1 MTLIRSKQID
11 KLLQAPI
18 YVAGF
23 VYPAAATASITA
35 ALTTAAATAGD
46 GGTSVPVQ
54 VASSTAMGFINSG
67 QNRVSVW
74 NSATGAKLSDTAG
87 NEVYGRLTGT
97 YDLALYSAVAGVD
110 TSYVPAAPITV
121 DFEVSYKFTFEKL
134 PVDALTNV
142 EARYVGDDPA
152 ASGGNAELLTVTA
165 TDVLSAVSVAP
176 NTSKQIKLNVNGQ
189 IMSSLVTPAMFTV
202 SGTTVTWSPVNAG
215 YSLQTTDKVVI
226 EYTV

>member
-1 MTLIRSKQID
+1 MSLIKSKQID

-23 VYPAAATASITA
+23 VYPAAATTSITA

-74 NSATGAKLSDTAG
+74 NSATGAKLADAAG
-87 NEVYGRLTGT
+87 NEVFGRLTGT
-97 YDLALYSAVAGVD
+97 YDLALYSAVAGAD
-110 TSYVPAAPITV
+110 TSYVPAAPVTV

-142 EARYVGDDPA
+142 EARYVSDDP
-152 ASGGNAELLTVTA
+152 SGGRDRAEAVSVTA
-165 TDVLSAVSVAP
+165 TDTLAALTQAP
-176 NTSKQIKLNVNGQ
+176 NTSKQITLNVNGQ
-189 IMSSLVTPAMFTV
+189 IVSSLMSPAPFSV
-202 SGTTVTWSPVNAG
+202 AGTAVTWSAVNAG
-215 YSLQTTDKVVI
+215 FSLATTDKVVAN
-226 EYTV
+226 YQL